1 MVSII
6 LVNPAD
12 MSSDG
17 EKLVFHVAI
26 VVALS
31 KASTSVQG
39 VSKHVTTGSTCGAN
53 VKRHAAATYVPVL
66 WPTLIT
72 SRVTESVNTSS
83 QPLIFSQG
91 VSPLGRN
98 HRVLVAVVTAVVVAV
113 VVFAAV
119 AYAGRVVGVVRRLAD
134 AVENLGIVGAELVLQ
149 GLYVAHAGVDY
160 FQLQKNL
167 PYNKCWKCNTNADQE
182 RPTDCNLL

>member
-1 MVSII
+1 MI

-39 VSKHVTTGSTCGAN
+39 VSKHVTTGSTCGATA
-53 VKRHAAATYVPVL
+53 KRDAAATYVPVL

-72 SRVTESVNTSS
+72 SRVTESANTSS
-83 QPLIFSQG
+83 QPLIFSKG

>member
-1 MVSII
+1 M
-6 LVNPAD
+6 
-12 MSSDG
+12 
-17 EKLVFHVAI
+17 
-26 VVALS
+26 
-31 KASTSVQG
+31 
-39 VSKHVTTGSTCGAN
+39 TTGSTCGAN
-53 VKRHAAATYVPVL
+53 VKRDAAATYVPVL

-98 HRVLVAVVTAVVVAV
+98 HRVLVAVIAVIVAV

-119 AYAGRVVGVVRRLAD
+119 VDAGRVDGVVRRLAD
-134 AVENLGIVGAELVLQ
+134 AVQNLGIVGAELVLQ

-167 PYNKCWKCNTNADQE
+167 P
-182 RPTDCNLL
+182 